1 MNPAV
6 AAYEPTI
13 EELSTV
19 FGTGSKYRPQPA
31 EKSSIKPEYWKAL
44 LAQITKL
51 ELDRASTK
59 VVIYDFRKQRLSV
72 QQDFNLL
79 DGKINDL
86 KTDSKYSRVERL
98 ELLTKNKD
106 VVTKSHPDAMQ
117 YLIKESIEIKMWK
130 QYPIL
135 IFGYCY
141 YQISRR

>member
-1 MNPAV
+1 MEADTESP
-6 AAYEPTI
+6 
-13 EELSTV
+13 
-19 FGTGSKYRPQPA
+19 PA
-31 EKSSIKPEYWKAL
+31 EKFSIKPGDWKIVL
-44 LAQITKL
+44 DQITKL

-117 YLIKESIEIKMWK
+117 YLIKESIEIKMRK